1 MFMLV
6 ARALVFLAGLVVVVS
21 TFWSAMRTFVVPR
34 EVHDRLSRSVFLLMG
49 RGFNLVVVRL
59 KTYAAR
65 DRVLAAYAPLS
76 LLLLPLAWTTLVI
89 SGYACIFWALG
100 ADSWR
105 AAVTD
110 SGSSML
116 TLGFS
121 VPRDFPSTIFV
132 FSEAA
137 LGLLLVALLI
147 AYLPTIYS
155 AFSRREVAVTMLEVR
170 AGSPPSALELLTRF
184 SRLKRV
190 DKLTDLWETWETW
203 FAEVEESHT
212 SFLALTFFRSP
223 QSDHSW
229 VTAAGA
235 VLDAAS
241 LRISALDFPP
251 DPQAN
256 LCIRAGYIALNR
268 LAANFGFSL
277 AVAPSPDD
285 PISVGREEFDE
296 VCDRL
301 EDAGVPV
308 LADRDA
314 AWRAFAGWRVNY
326 DTALLAL
333 AALTL
338 APDAPWSGDRPAMP
352 IGSRSRRPWG

>member
-1 MFMLV
+1 ML
-6 ARALVFLAGLVVVVS
+6 LVRGLVLLCGLAAVVA

-49 RGFNLVVVRL
+49 RGFNLVVIRL
-59 KTYAAR
+59 KTYEAR

-76 LLLLPLAWTTLVI
+76 LLLLPLAWTTIVI
-89 SGYACIFWALG
+89 SGYAGVYWALG
-100 ADSWR
+100 ADTWR
-105 AAVTD
+105 TAVTD

-121 VPRDFPSTIFV
+121 VPRGFPSTIFV

-147 AYLPTIYS
+147 AYLPTIYG

-170 AGSPPSALELLTRF
+170 AGSPPSAIELLLRY
-184 SRLKRV
+184 SRLKRF

-223 QSDHSW
+223 QPEHSW

-241 LRISALDFPP
+241 LRIAVLDFPP

-256 LCIRAGYIALNR
+256 LCIRAGYISLNR
-268 LAANFGFSL
+268 LASNFGIPL
-277 AVAPSPDD
+277 AAVAAPDD
-285 PISVGREEFDE
+285 PISVGRDEFDE
-296 VCDRL
+296 ACTRFEV
-301 EDAGVPV
+301 AGVP
-308 LADRDA
+308 LIRDRDA

-338 APDAPWSGDRPAMP
+338 APEAPWSGDRPAMP
-352 IGSRSRRPWG
+352 IGSRRGRPWG